1 LASICDVGAD
11 LPHSDLIWLI
21 FNCAELELW
30 WWVTPAQKMATGRL
44 SAKIL
49 LEKEIKGFWE
59 LALNYHERIEISDA
73 PSGSYSAQAR
83 LGPPPAH

>member
-49 LEKEIKGFWE
+49 LEKEIKGFIE
-59 LALNYHERIEISDA
+59 LASLFRYLIRNWSSS
-73 PSGSYSAQAR
+73 SGSA
-83 LGPPPAH
+83 